1 MYQSTLNGQFLA
13 VDPRLADLLGY
24 ASADELRDAVTDIAS
39 QIYVEPASRSR
50 LVDMIRRQGCVNHLE
65 TCVRRKDGSQ
75 LWIAEYA
82 QAVTDADGELTGMR
96 GAMVDISPLRG
107 QLGTTSESYRS
118 FFFNSVIGMYRST
131 PDGSL
136 IEANPALARLL
147 GYETPA
153 MLLADIGNADALY
166 RDAADREAVLDS
178 ISTSPQ
184 GANIEFFLRRR
195 DGTLIRVQEN
205 SRAVR
210 NARGDVLF
218 FEGTIQDVSAR
229 HDAEQELRRSE
240 ERYRA
245 LVDNSQVGVF
255 VNRSGRYD
263 YVNDAFAEMLGL
275 RRDDLQGRHFR
286 EIYAP
291 EAVADAERRYLERQ
305 HGQQS
310 AQHFETTLLHADG
323 ITRVPVIVTIQSLQ
337 QDGDVLAT
345 GTVSDVGEQ
354 KRVERELRHNATHDS
369 LTGLPNRQLFLQRL
383 EKTIADGRIS
393 DTHDYAVCFLDLDG
407 FKVINDS
414 LGHAAGDQLLQQT
427 AARIGEL
434 LQPWDMVSRHGGDEF
449 TLLLGNV
456 ASSERAVQIA
466 QRLRETLNETFT
478 INGHEVYTR
487 ASIGIAM
494 GSGDVVHAEELLRDA
509 DTAMYTAKH
518 ASHNGVA
525 VFDIRMHETA
535 RWRLRLETDL
545 RLGLERKEFELHF
558 QPIRRLAGG
567 ATAGFEALLRWRHP
581 EFGMLLPGDFLAVAE
596 ETGTILPIGWWVL
609 EQAAWQLADW
619 EHRLPQNDF
628 FISANIAHRQFHHPS
643 LESRL
648 ESILRDTGVSASRL
662 HLELTESIFMEN
674 PEAAVTKLD
683 RLKAMGFKVYL
694 DDFGTGYSSF
704 SYLNQYPLD
713 AVKIDRSFI
722 AEMSASARGRK
733 VVGGIVQL
741 ATAIG
746 VDIVA
751 EGIETEEQ
759 HRQLKRFGIRLGQG
773 RLLGSAMDRRATTE
787 SLLIPP
793 PRQRSRLLAWITG
806 RQEPKR

>member
-1 MYQSTLNGQFLA
+1 MYQSTLNGQFVA

-24 ASADELRDAVTDIAS
+24 ASADELRDVVTDIAS
-39 QIYVEPASRSR
+39 QIYVEPTNRNR
-50 LVDMIRRQGCVNHLE
+50 LLDMIRKQGCVNHLE
-65 TCVRRKDGSQ
+65 TRVRRKDGSQ

-82 QAVTDADGELTGMR
+82 EAVTDAEGTLTGMR

-107 QLGTTSESYRS
+107 QLGTASDSYRS

-147 GYETPA
+147 GYDTPA
-153 MLLADIGNADALY
+153 KLLTDISNADALY
-166 RDAADREAVLDS
+166 QDAADREAVLDS
-178 ISTSPQ
+178 IATSPR

-195 DGTLIRVQEN
+195 DGSLIRVQEN

-210 NARGDVLF
+210 DSRGKVLF
-218 FEGTIQDVSAR
+218 FEGTVQDVSAR

-255 VNRSGRYD
+255 INRDGHYD
-263 YVNDAFAEMLGL
+263 YVNDAFAGMLGL
-275 RRDDLQGRHFR
+275 RRDELQGRHFR

-291 EAVADAERRYLERQ
+291 EALADAERRYRDRQ
-305 HGQQS
+305 QGRPS
-310 AQHFETTLLHADG
+310 AQRFETTLLHADG
-323 ITRVPVIVTIQSLQ
+323 LTRVPVIVTIQSLQ

-354 KRVERELRHNATHDS
+354 KRVERELRHNATHDT

-383 EKTIADGRIS
+383 EKTIADGRIA

-427 AARIGEL
+427 AKRIGEL

-449 TLLLGNV
+449 TLLLSHI
-456 ASSERAVQIA
+456 ASPERAVQVA
-466 QRLRETLNETFT
+466 QRLREHLNETFT

-494 GSGDVVHAEELLRDA
+494 GNGDVVHAEELLRDA

-545 RLGLERKEFELHF
+545 RLGLERNEFELHF
-558 QPIRRLAGG
+558 QPIRRLSSG

-609 EQAAWQLADW
+609 EQAARQLADW
-619 EHRLPQNDF
+619 EHRLPRNDF
-628 FISANIAHRQFHHPS
+628 FISVNIAHRQFHHPS
-643 LESRL
+643 LETRL
-648 ESILRDTGVSASRL
+648 ASVLRDTGISASRL

-674 PEAAVTKLD
+674 PDAAVTKLD
-683 RLKAMGFKVYL
+683 KLKAMGFKVYL

-704 SYLNQYPLD
+704 SYLNRYPLD

-722 AEMSASARGRK
+722 VEMSASARGRK

-773 RLLGSAMDRRATTE
+773 RLLGSAMDRRAATE

-793 PRQRSRLLAWITG
+793 ARRPHRLLAWWYD